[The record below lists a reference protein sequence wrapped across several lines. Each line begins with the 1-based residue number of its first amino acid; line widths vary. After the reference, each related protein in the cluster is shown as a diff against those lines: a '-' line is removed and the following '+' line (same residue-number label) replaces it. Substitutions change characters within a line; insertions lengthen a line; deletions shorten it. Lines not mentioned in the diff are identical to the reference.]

1 MGPAVPLIFMII
13 VGTPL
18 FAGLFCLFRF
28 KYSTRSAFALA
39 IIFAGGAGAGVVIAA
54 LLAMLTIGFEPTLR
68 SQLAVIFY
76 LGWLATGALAGGVTS
91 VRWIRQ
97 RWHLT

>member
-39 IIFAGGAGAGVVIAA
+39 IIFAGGAGAGLVIAA
-54 LLAMLTIGFEPTLR
+54 LLAMLTIGFEPMLT
-68 SQLAVIFY
+68 SHLAVIFF

-91 VRWIRQ
+91 VRWVLRH
-97 RWHLT
+97 WHC